1 VQKTAVPGKGLAS
14 VAEEIVGDLT
24 APVLTSFEPNEAG
37 ELLVSLD
44 APSDARPT
52 QVPRVTQ
59 MLRWDRSSPA
69 SKGRECSA
77 QTKATYRRPDVNRLV
92 TDGADGLEVR

>member
-14 VAEEIVGDLT
+14 VAEEIVGDMT
-24 APVLTSFEPNEAG
+24 APVLTSFEPNEVG
-37 ELLVSLD
+37 EPLVSLD

-59 MLRWDRSSPA
+59 MLRWDRVVTSFEGA
-69 SKGRECSA
+69 GVL
-77 QTKATYRRPDVNRLV
+77 TKATYRRPDVNRLV